1 MYLVNSIDI
10 DDTDLNKNGDTRQI
24 NFSIEKEIIE
34 GEDVLDSSFKTLNL
48 QVFDNS
54 SPAKFYDFV
63 NNVFTTGEINQ
74 STKVKK
80 INPIETEPI
89 SIIFPASTSAVYT
102 VYAYTTPDSNIKIID
117 ENASSE
123 HVFKLNISQ
132 INDTTLTLTPATSN
146 SSTYKTFT
154 SVTRTADQTADF
166 ELKSFRFVIENV
178 ETDANGFG
186 IVPTLDDRE
195 QINFINSN
203 FYFEKTHTVNGTTSS
218 STQVILDD
226 ISDLIGGMVIVGVS
240 SGSLTGTPAIVNIGG
255 EADDVTDI
263 VNPNIIT
270 LSSAQSFAD
279 GITLTFRAIGARKIN
294 DAIGCAIG
302 FRNLVATPTKLTKT
316 VRSDIASSTT
326 ITLNGTYGVAKGA
339 SFVGLDVD
347 NSSTNTV
354 QSVSASS
361 SAGSM
366 VCQVNQTLSQSSTL
380 SFKGCNRIITLTGDL
395 VIDKQPNIDRTINI
409 NIDDFLTPG
418 VGS

>member
-10 DDTDLNKNGDTRQI
+10 DNTDLNKNGDTRQI
-24 NFSIEKEIIE
+24 NFSIEKEIIQS
-34 GEDVLDSSFKTLNL
+34 EDVVDISFKTLNI

-80 INPIETEPI
+80 INPIEIEPI
-89 SIIFPASTSAVYT
+89 SIVFPASTSAIYT

-132 INDTTLTLTPATSN
+132 IDSTTLTLTPFTSN

-154 SVTRTADQTADF
+154 SVTRTADQTADT
-166 ELKSFRFVIENV
+166 EVKSFSFTIENV

-186 IVPTLDDRE
+186 IVPTTTGG
-195 QINFINSN
+195 QISFSANAFE
-203 FYFEKTHTVNGTTSS
+203 FEKTHTVNGTTSS
-218 STQVILDD
+218 SSQVILDD
-226 ISDLIGGMVIVGVS
+226 ISDLSVGMFISSVS
-240 SGSLTGTPAIVNIGG
+240 SGSLTGTPSIINIGA
-255 EADDVTDI
+255 ETDDLTDI

-270 LSSAQSFAD
+270 LDSEQSFAD
-279 GITLTFRAIGARKIN
+279 GITLTFKAKSDRAIN
-294 DAIGCAIG
+294 DAIGCKVFA
-302 FRNLVATPTKLTKT
+302 RNLVATPTVLTKT
-316 VRSDIASSTT
+316 VRSDVSNSTT
-326 ITLNGTYGVAKGA
+326 VTLNGTYGVAKG
-339 SFVGLDVD
+339 SKFKGLNVD
-347 NSSTNTV
+347 NSSTNLI

-366 VCQVNQTLSQSSTL
+366 VCQVNQTLSANTIL
-380 SFKGCNRIITLTGDL
+380 TFTGCNRIITLTGDL
-395 VIDKQPNIDRTINI
+395 IIDKQPNVDRTINI

>member
-10 DDTDLNKNGDTRQI
+10 DNTDLNKNGDTRQI
-24 NFSIEKEIIE
+24 NFSIEREIIE

-80 INPIETEPI
+80 INPIEVEPI
-89 SIIFPASTSAVYT
+89 SIIFPASTSAIYT

-154 SVTRTADQTADF
+154 SVTRTADQTADT
-166 ELKSFRFVIENV
+166 EVKSFSFTIENV

-186 IVPTLDDRE
+186 IVPTLDDAGR
-195 QINFINSN
+195 INFINNN
-203 FYFEKTHTVNGTTSS
+203 FYFEKTHTVNGATSS

-226 ISDLIGGMVIVGVS
+226 ISDLTPGMVIVGVS
-240 SGSLTGTPAIVNIGG
+240 SGSLTGTPSITNIGG
-255 EADDVTDI
+255 EADDGTDI
-263 VNPNIIT
+263 VNPNTIT

-279 GITLTFRAIGARKIN
+279 GITLTFRAKGTKKIN
-294 DAIGCAIG
+294 DAIGCLVSVD
-302 FRNLVATPTKLTKT
+302 NLAATPTVLTKT
-316 VRSDIASSTT
+316 VRSDVSSSTT
-326 ITLNGTYGVAKGA
+326 VTLNGTYGVAKTA
-339 SFVGLDVD
+339 VFKGLSVD
-347 NSSTNTV
+347 NSSANAV

-366 VCQVNQTLSQSSTL
+366 VCQVNQTLSANTIL
-380 SFKGCNRIITLTGDL
+380 TFKGCNRIITLTGDL
-395 VIDKQPNIDRTINI
+395 VIVKQPNVDRTINI